1 MKQHAILVKI
11 ATYLILIGIGYLI
24 FMRIYPAK
32 VEHFGLSD
40 ANKAKLRNLATKA
53 VNSSKGQ
60 ELLGQ
65 GLDKCKSKCDEQG
78 QKAGEK
84 IGVDNAS
91 SAVLLCKSACDNG
104 AEKIGSI

>member
-32 VEHFGLSD
+32 VENFGLS
-40 ANKAKLRNLATKA
+40 AENKGKLRNLVKKA

-60 ELLGQ
+60 ELLAK
-65 GLDKCKSKCDEQG
+65 GLDRCKAECDKQG

-84 IGVDNAS
+84 IGSDNAS
-91 SAVLLCKSACDNG
+91 SAVLLCKSACDTG
-104 AEKIGSI
+104 ASKVGSI